1 MLKKGLKKVNLLKK
15 VTQRRSLLKNLLIK
29 VLKKVLKKIA
39 FPKNAQKSKV
49 LLKKVEI

>member
-15 VTQRRSLLKNLLIK
+15 VTQRRSLLKNLLKK
-29 VLKKVLKKIA
+29 VLKKVT
-39 FPKNAQKSKV
+39 FPKNAQKSWV